1 MDDRAG
7 IALAAACALHC
18 IATPMLA
25 ASLQVAGVFTSERTE
40 LVFLASSLLISG
52 TTILAT
58 CLRRGARGVVWASFV
73 VGASLLISARSGVEW
88 AELMEQPLVL
98 AGAGLIVMA
107 HVANLFYCRCS
118 KEEPSCVGSR
128 IIAALC
134 ALLVGLAAVLVAS

>member
-1 MDDRAG
+1 MGDRAG

-25 ASLQVAGVFTSERTE
+25 ASIQVAGVFASERTE
-40 LVFLASSLLISG
+40 LMFLASSLLISG
-52 TTILAT
+52 TTMLAN
-58 CLRRGARGVVWASFV
+58 CLRRRARGVVWASFV

-88 AELMEQPLVL
+88 AELMEQPLVV

-118 KEEPSCVGSR
+118 KEEPSCV
-128 IIAALC
+128 AA
-134 ALLVGLAAVLVAS
+134 G